1 MAQSDPLRFELEV
14 PSDGRI
20 EVCVPLPAGSQVT
33 AYVTEHA
40 VDDFA
45 DLRAAASSSTDFW
58 NNPFDDED
66 WNEA

>member
-20 EVCVPLPAGSQVT
+20 EFRVPLPAGSHVT
-33 AYVTEHA
+33 VYVTEHP

-45 DLRAAASSSTDFW
+45 DLHAAASSSTDFW